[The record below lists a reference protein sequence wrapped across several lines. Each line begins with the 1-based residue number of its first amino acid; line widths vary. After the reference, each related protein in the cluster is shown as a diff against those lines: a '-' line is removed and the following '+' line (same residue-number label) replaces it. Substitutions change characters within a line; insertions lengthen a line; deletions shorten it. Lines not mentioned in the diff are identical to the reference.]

1 MRTQSTWRRFSIS
14 ISAPGGRRALRSAAS
29 ARSTRRSRLAL
40 APVFRPLAGSAR
52 IERHVPAQAL
62 DEGDALIGVK
72 RHLIREAV
80 TEGPDDQIR
89 RASVLE
95 VVRLGILRQVADALP
110 GGHGDALLAVMQR
123 SLALH
128 HDQNLLLEEVLLPPR
143 RESSRC
149 HGLNH

>member
-14 ISAPGGRRALRSAAS
+14 ISILGGRRALRSVAS

-62 DEGDALIGVK
+62 DESDALIGVE
-72 RHLIREAV
+72 RHLVREAV

-95 VVRLGILRQVADALP
+95 VVRLGIF
-110 GGHGDALLAVMQR
+110 
-123 SLALH
+123 
-128 HDQNLLLEEVLLPPR
+128 
-143 RESSRC
+143 C
-149 HGLNH
+149 HKAKATP